1 MRRFPLTKKAPD
13 VRWILQRSARSSRG
27 PSSSLTKPKGP
38 QVAVTFRPMARRSI
52 AWAKSCDC
60 FRSSIKSRGEGQAPS
75 YSPWR
80 REYTC
85 LDVDKGVDA
94 RGAFETAEE
103 RRPGTDL
110 YPGRPRGGSSR
121 RSEVSRLFAFAG

>member
-1 MRRFPLTKKAPD
+1 RRVLF
-13 VRWILQRSARSSRG
+13 RS
-27 PSSSLTKPKGP
+27 SSSLTKPKGP
-38 QVAVTFRPMARRSI
+38 QDAATGRLMARRSI
-52 AWAKSCDC
+52 AWATCCYSYGI
-60 FRSSIKSRGEGQAPS
+60 SIKSRCEGQAPS

-103 RRPGTDL
+103 RRPGTYL
-110 YPGRPRGGSSR
+110 YPRGSRGGGSR
-121 RSEVSRLFAFAG
+121 RSEVSRLFAFAGRWSAPAKAGRVSWPHAT